1 MFHMTTDDGRRGDL
15 ELGTIPR
22 MVSIAAERH
31 RGAHAIEDGDVTL
44 TFEALEARVRA
55 AAKGY
60 LALGV
65 ARGDRVA
72 IWAPNIWEWIV
83 CALGVHSVGGVV
95 VPVNTRYKGL
105 EAAYL
110 LRRSR
115 ACVLVTVNGFLGN
128 DYLALLRDSGEAT
141 PDLRHTVVLRGA
153 CPHGAIDFT
162 AFLDG
167 GRDVSDADASAR
179 AAEVE
184 PTDLAD
190 ILFTSGTTGAP
201 KGVMCTHA
209 QNLRVFR
216 DWSDITGLRAGDRY
230 LIVNPFFH
238 SFGYKA
244 GFLAAIMMGATIL
257 PEPVFDVNAVLRRV
271 ASSKATVLPGAP
283 ALYQSIL
290 LHADLAKHD
299 LSSLRLAVTGADII
313 PVELIERMRTE
324 LHFETVITAYGLTET
339 TGTVTMCRE
348 SDDTETIAKTSGRA
362 IPGVEVRV
370 AGANGESLPPG
381 EPGEVLVRGYN
392 VMQGYFEAEEETRKT
407 IDADGFLHTGDVGVL
422 DEHGNLRITDRMK
435 DMFIVGGFNA
445 YPAEIEHIL
454 RRHEAVAEVAV
465 IGIPD
470 PRLGEVGMA
479 FVVTKPGGSL
489 TEDELIAWSR
499 ERLANF
505 KAPRRVRFLETL
517 PRNPTGKVT
526 KFALREMVEG

>member
-1 MFHMTTDDGRRGDL
+1 T
-15 ELGTIPR
+15 ELAE
-22 MVSIAAERH
+22 AA
-31 RGAHAIEDGDVTL
+31 
-44 TFEALEARVRA
+44 RA
-55 AAKGY
+55 AAKGF
-60 LALGV
+60 LALGI
-65 ARGDRVA
+65 AHGDRVA
-72 IWAPNIWEWIV
+72 IWAPNLWEWVVAAIG
-83 CALGVHSVGGVV
+83 AHSVGGVV

-110 LRRSR
+110 LRKSR
-115 ACVLVTVNGFLGN
+115 ARALVTVNGFLGT
-128 DYLALLRDSGEAT
+128 DYVALLRDSGEET
-141 PDLRHTVVLRGA
+141 PDLAHTIVLRGET
-153 CPHGAIDFT
+153 PRGAMSFDDFL
-162 AFLDG
+162 AG
-167 GRDVSDADASAR
+167 GAAIEDSDAIAR
-179 AAEVE
+179 AAAVR

-244 GFLAAIMMGATIL
+244 GWLAALMMGATIL
-257 PEPVFDVNAVLRRV
+257 PEPVFDVDAVLRRITSAK
-271 ASSKATVLPGAP
+271 ASVLPGAP

-290 LHADLAKHD
+290 MHPDFAKHD

-313 PVELIERMRTE
+313 PVELVQRMRQDLGFT
-324 LHFETVITAYGLTET
+324 TVITAYGLTET

-348 SDDTETIAKTSGRA
+348 SDDIETIARTSGRA

-370 AGANGESLPPG
+370 AGPNGETMPSG
-381 EPGEVLVRGYN
+381 EAGEVLVRGYN
-392 VMQGYFEAEEETRKT
+392 VMQGYFEAPEETAKA
-407 IDADGFLHTGDVGVL
+407 IDTDGWLHTGDVGVL
-422 DEHGNLRITDRMK
+422 DDRGNLRITDRMK

-445 YPAEIEHIL
+445 YPAEIEHTL

-470 PRLGEVGMA
+470 ARLGEVGMA
-479 FVVTKPGGSL
+479 FVVLKPGASL
-489 TEDELIAWSR
+489 GEDELIAWSR

-505 KAPRRVRFLETL
+505 KVPRRVRFLEAL

-526 KFALREMVEG
+526 KFMLRDQVAG

>member
-1 MFHMTTDDGRRGDL
+1 MTDEGRRGDL

-22 MVSIAAERH
+22 MVGIAAERY
-31 RGAHAIEDGDVTL
+31 GDAHAIEDGDTTL
-44 TFEALEARVRA
+44 TFVELAARARD
-55 AAKGY
+55 AAKGFI
-60 LALGV
+60 ALGV
-65 ARGDRVA
+65 EPGDRVA
-72 IWAPNIWEWIV
+72 IWAPNMWEWVV
-83 CALGVHSVGGVV
+83 CALGVHSAGGVV
-95 VPVNTRYKGL
+95 VPVNTRYKGM

-110 LRRSR
+110 LKKSR
-115 ACVLVTVNGFLGN
+115 ARVLVTVNGFLGN
-128 DYLALLRDSGEAT
+128 DYVALLRDSGEAT
-141 PDLRHTVVLRGA
+141 PDLGHIVVLRGDTPA
-153 CPHGAIDFT
+153 GTIDFA
-162 AFLDG
+162 AFLQG
-167 GRDVSDADASAR
+167 GATVDDAR
-179 AAEVE
+179 AKARAEAVK

-201 KGVMCTHA
+201 KGVMCTHG

-230 LIVNPFFH
+230 LVVNPFFH

-244 GFLAAIMMGATIL
+244 GWLAAVMMGATIL

-271 ASSKATVLPGAP
+271 AHAKATVLPGAP

-290 LHADLAKHD
+290 LHPDYKKYD

-313 PVELIERMRTE
+313 PVELIERMRSE
-324 LHFETVITAYGLTET
+324 LGFETVVTAYGLTES
-339 TGTVTMCRE
+339 TGTVTICRPG
-348 SDDTETIAKTSGRA
+348 DDAETVAKTSGRA
-362 IPGVEVRV
+362 IPGVEVRI
-370 AGANGESLPPG
+370 AGADGQALPPN

-407 IDADGFLHTGDVGVL
+407 IDADGWLHTGDVGVL
-422 DEHGNLRITDRMK
+422 DERGNLRITDRMK

-445 YPAEIEHIL
+445 YPAEIEHML
-454 RRHEAVAEVAV
+454 RRHEAIAEVAV

-470 PRLGEVGMA
+470 ERLGEVGMA
-479 FVVTKPGGSL
+479 FVVLRQGASL

-505 KAPRRVRFLETL
+505 KAPRRVRFLDAL

-526 KFALREMVEG
+526 KFALRDMVSR

>member
-1 MFHMTTDDGRRGDL
+1 MSDDEGKRGDL
-15 ELGTIPR
+15 ELRTIPR
-22 MVSIAAERH
+22 MMAISAERF
-31 RGAHAIEDGDVTL
+31 GAAHAIEDGATTL
-44 TFEALEARVRA
+44 TFAELARQARA

-65 ARGDRVA
+65 EHGERVA
-72 IWAPNIWEWIV
+72 IWAPNVWEWV
-83 CALGVHSVGGVV
+83 VAALGVHSVGGVV
-95 VPVNTRYKGL
+95 VPVNTRYKGF

-110 LRRSR
+110 LRKSR
-115 ACVLVTVNGFLGN
+115 ARVLVTVNGFLGN
-128 DYLALLRDSGEAT
+128 DYVALLRASGEAM
-141 PDLRHTVVLRGA
+141 PDLRHTVVLRGDVPA
-153 CPHGAIDFT
+153 GTIDFA
-162 AFLDG
+162 AFLRG
-167 GRDVSDADASAR
+167 GESVSDALADQR
-179 AAEVE
+179 AEAVSGD
-184 PTDLAD
+184 DLAD

-244 GFLAAIMMGATIL
+244 GWLAAVMMGATIL

-271 ASSKATVLPGAP
+271 AESKATVLPGAP

-290 LHADLAKHD
+290 LHPDYKKYD

-324 LHFETVITAYGLTET
+324 LGFETILTAYGMTES
-339 TGTVTMCRE
+339 TGTITMCRVG
-348 SDDTETIAKTSGRA
+348 DDAETIARTSGRA

-370 AGANGESLPPG
+370 VNGAGENVGPG

-392 VMQGYFEAEEETRKT
+392 VMKGYFEAEEETRKAV
-407 IDADGFLHTGDVGVL
+407 DAEGWLHTGDVGVL
-422 DEHGNLRITDRMK
+422 DDRGNLRITDRMK

-445 YPAEIEHIL
+445 YPAEIEHLL

-470 PRLGEVGMA
+470 ERLGEVGMA
-479 FVVTKPGGSL
+479 FVVRKAGTSL
-489 TEDELIAWSR
+489 TEEELIAWSR
-499 ERLANF
+499 DRIANF
-505 KAPRRVRFLETL
+505 KVPRRVRFLDAL

-526 KFALREMVEG
+526 KFALRDMVRV